1 MGLLTTV
8 AQERSQ
14 CQWQWCNDND
24 WGMIV
29 AKGMGMGQSCKF
41 NQRTAVFLQ
50 APTIITAAA
59 GRDEEVQLGLGLTD
73 SSTSILYRSVLNG
86 AMTWV

>member
-1 MGLLTTV
+1 
-8 AQERSQ
+8 
-14 CQWQWCNDND
+14 
-24 WGMIV
+24 MIV

-50 APTIITAAA
+50 APTPTIITAAA

-86 AMTWV
+86 AMTWVGEWRRAWGRAATLNQCCSHVVL